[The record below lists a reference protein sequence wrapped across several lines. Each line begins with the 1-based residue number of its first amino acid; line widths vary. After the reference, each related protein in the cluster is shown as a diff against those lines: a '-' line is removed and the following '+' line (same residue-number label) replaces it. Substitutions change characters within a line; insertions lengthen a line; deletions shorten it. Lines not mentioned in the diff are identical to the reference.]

1 MRDARSDG
9 IMLSCRQSTGERSR
23 VIIAQITDLHVRPRG
38 RRCNGVVETN
48 AMLGRA
54 VAALA
59 ALKPAPDI
67 VLATGDL
74 VDSGLSEEYRVLREE
89 LAPLTMPI
97 YFIPGNHD
105 RRAGMREVFADAGY
119 WPAGERLCYAI
130 EDHAVRLIAL
140 DTQIPG
146 KTEGEVGREQLAW
159 LAARLEE
166 APEKPTIVFM
176 HHPPFPTGIGHMDA
190 INCIDGPAVAAIIAR
205 HSQVER
211 VLCGHHH
218 RPIQIRWAG
227 TIGSVAPSTAHQVTL
242 DLREGVAS
250 SFDLEPP
257 AFHVHC
263 WKPGAGIITHQAYI
277 GTFPGPFPF
286 VGDKA

>member
-1 MRDARSDG
+1 
-9 IMLSCRQSTGERSR
+9 

-38 RRCNGVVETN
+38 RRCNRVVETN
-48 AMLGRA
+48 AMLARA
-54 VAALA
+54 IASLN
-59 ALKPAPDI
+59 ALKPAPNI

-74 VDSGLSEEYRVLREE
+74 VDSGLVEEYRVLREE
-89 LAPLTMPI
+89 LGKLTMPV
-97 YFIPGNHD
+97 YLIPGNHD
-105 RRAGMREVFADAGY
+105 RRAGMREVFAEAGY
-119 WPAGERLCYAI
+119 WPEGERLCYTI
-130 EDHAVRLIAL
+130 EDHPVRLVAL
-140 DTQIPG
+140 DTLIPG
-146 KTEGEVGREQLAW
+146 RTEGEVGAAQRDW

-190 INCIDGPAVAAIIAR
+190 INCTDGPAVAAIIAR
-205 HSQVER
+205 HGQVER

-242 DLREGVAS
+242 DLRAGVAS

-263 WKPGAGIITHQAYI
+263 WMPGAGIITHQAYI

-286 VGDKA
+286 VGDTA